1 MKKINLL
8 PLLCLALTAETYAQN
23 QLLEIRSGELKKKDQ
38 VPVPKMS
45 GQWSYQLIH
54 GTEKSSSPDWPQT
67 LELLKGKLKKGDFK
81 KGQSLVLNII
91 SHADGKSEKT
101 QFYNMDSNYYEQMRE
116 SKESVAALAE
126 IIKLSEE
133 KGVQLGIIDTSPF
146 AKYSQDLLKHAK
158 GNTCI
163 IINQKDTSF
172 RRNQGFDGAFHQNIG
187 RPGMSLE
194 DVYLN
199 AFAQSEAYDDAS
211 INTPNHEFAKKQI
224 ALINS
229 TDGIKLTELNAN
241 SKMSQLVKVDGECA
255 INDSFDAL
263 VKDLQKITDHD
274 NNSKAAKGL
283 YISSLEKYRK
293 LQLEYYKKYAQ
304 ISGKD
309 LTGDV
314 LFESSVKHPESGKPL
329 VSHKIS
335 ASSLKEDDI
344 GEFIY
349 ALEQA
354 SYRHAEGPHGKLYK
368 EAYKEVA
375 SKVRDEHKRIVKQKK
390 SFSQNE
396 LKLQHSMDKELNKQ
410 FEEVFKLSNKYYQ
423 NLYKHRATDNLA
435 CKRIKF

>member
-1 MKKINLL
+1 MKKKNLL
-8 PLLCLALTAETYAQN
+8 PLICLTLSFETYAQN
-23 QLLEIRSGELKKKDQ
+23 QLLEIRSSEVKSKDQ
-38 VPVPKMS
+38 VSRPALS
-45 GQWSYQLIH
+45 DQWSHQLILSS
-54 GTEKSSSPDWPQT
+54 EKLSSRDWPQT
-67 LELLKGKLKKGDFK
+67 LELLKEKLKKGEFK

-91 SHADGKSEKT
+91 SHSDGKSPKT
-101 QFYNMDSNYYEQMRE
+101 QFYNFDSKYYEEMGE
-116 SKESVAALAE
+116 AKKSVETLAE

-133 KGVQLGIIDTSPF
+133 KGVQLGIIDVSPF

-163 IINQKDTSF
+163 IVNQKDSSF
-172 RRNQGFDGAFHQNIG
+172 RRNQGFDGAFLQNLG

-194 DVYLN
+194 DVYLS
-199 AFAQSEAYDDAS
+199 AFEHSESYDDAL

-229 TDGIKLTELNAN
+229 KDGIKLTELNAN
-241 SKMSQLVKVDGECA
+241 AKMSQLVKVDGECA

-263 VKDLQKITDHD
+263 VKDLQQISDH
-274 NNSKAAKGL
+274 NNKSKAAKSL
-283 YISSLEKYRK
+283 YISSLERYRY

-304 ISGKD
+304 ISGKN

-314 LFESSVKHPESGKPL
+314 VFESSVKHPETGKPL
-329 VSHKIS
+329 VSQKIS
-335 ASSLKEDDI
+335 ASSLKEDEID
-344 GEFIY
+344 EFIY

-354 SYRHAEGPHGKLYK
+354 SYRHADKPHGKLYK

-375 SKVRDEHKRIVKQKK
+375 HKIRNEKKRVAKQKS
-390 SFSQNE
+390 SFSKNE

-423 NLYKHRATDNLA
+423 NLYKYRSTDNLA
-435 CKRIKF
+435 CKKIKF